1 MGNVA
6 GEDQTDNI
14 VRIGGQQVV
23 FGVVGDDVIRWRRNL
38 RETADPVLRIPQPA
52 ERCQYEAGC

>member
-1 MGNVA
+1 
-6 GEDQTDNI
+6 
-14 VRIGGQQVV
+14 VV
-23 FGVVGDDVIRWRRNL
+23 FGVVGDHVIRWRRDL